1 MFRETSQKKGFAMQ
15 QTHQSSIIVGS
26 SPRKKSNLKPK
37 KEGKKRLEN
46 QKLVTCQQATTGQT
60 TGESP
65 QTFEFYGLCC
75 TLFKVNLT
83 QI

>member
-26 SPRKKSNLKPK
+26 SPRKKSK
-37 KEGKKRLEN
+37 KRGKKRLEN

-75 TLFKVNLT
+75 TLFKVKLT